1 MVMVRY
7 SQANF
12 TAGELDPRTYARVD
26 YSGYAKGCKRLR
38 NALVIPQGGFQKRF
52 GTDYVDVLGVT
63 NPDYCEIWT
72 MNYASDIIYLLIV
85 QPLSIKIYF
94 ENVLVDTVTTTYTA
108 EDIVDLRYTQ
118 VQNEI
123 VIVHPN
129 FRPRLL
135 SRANE
140 AANVISGVTP
150 LANTIEVTT
159 TITANLLYPVQF
171 TTSGALPTT
180 TPQIY
185 IDRTYFAAAIDTNSL
200 QIFAT
205 PEDASLR
212 HNAFTITS
220 AGTGTNN
227 VFIQNAWSIADITF
241 VNMPAYDFNFVYS
254 ALTFTPS
261 AISGDGITLTASAPF
276 FTAEMAG
283 GLFTSGNQIMRFTTF
298 NSTTVMNGDVLED
311 FTDTNAIK
319 GSVATIGA
327 PAWSNTRGWPR
338 TAGFYQQRLVF
349 AGSASIPNG
358 VWLSVINTPRDFD
371 DSDAFSDSGIS
382 YYTSSGASNYVRSI
396 TATESLVV
404 HSNSGT
410 YSTPLGATTPVTP
423 SNLFLIEQNK
433 DGVSTIQPV
442 HIDNQIIYLDSTNNN
457 VKNLQYDIIQSK
469 YLLNNI
475 SVPSAEVVQQPT
487 DMTSYVDPAFTDGSY
502 VFFTNGDGSLA
513 IFQTLIE
520 QNIGAWSLSTTHTSV
535 NDSFF
540 VHAASSGQRC
550 WFIVSRSIN
559 GFTKLYIEEV
569 DFTVYTDCSKKIT
582 GNASATISGL
592 TYLAGETKVQVTGD
606 GNYLGEFTV
615 SVGGVLVL
623 PAIYSTVTLGL
634 PIYTLFEPLPVD
646 YPLENGTTLYKPKHI
661 RGIYINYYQTYGAT
675 INGVPI
681 PSGSNSDMRNFVLGQ
696 PPIPGNGVWLAD
708 PMTGWDAFDPFA
720 DILTIESSEP
730 YPMTILG
737 ISYELEI

>member
-1 MVMVRY
+1 M
-7 SQANF
+7 
-12 TAGELDPRTYARVD
+12 
-26 YSGYAKGCKRLR
+26 
-38 NALVIPQGGFQKRF
+38 
-52 GTDYVDVLGVT
+52 
-63 NPDYCEIWT
+63 
-72 MNYASDIIYLLIV
+72 
-85 QPLSIKIYF
+85 
-94 ENVLVDTVTTTYTA
+94 
-108 EDIVDLRYTQ
+108 
-118 VQNEI
+118 
-123 VIVHPN
+123 H
-129 FRPRLL
+129 
-135 SRANE
+135 
-140 AANVISGVTP
+140 
-150 LANTIEVTT
+150 
-159 TITANLLYPVQF
+159 
-171 TTSGALPTT
+171 
-180 TPQIY
+180 
-185 IDRTYFAAAIDTNSL
+185 
-200 QIFAT
+200 
-205 PEDASLR
+205 
-212 HNAFTITS
+212 
-220 AGTGTNN
+220 
-227 VFIQNAWSIADITF
+227 
-241 VNMPAYDFNFVYS
+241 
-254 ALTFTPS
+254 
-261 AISGDGITLTASAPF
+261 
-276 FTAEMAG
+276 
-283 GLFTSGNQIMRFTTF
+283 
-298 NSTTVMNGDVLED
+298 
-311 FTDTNAIK
+311 
-319 GSVATIGA
+319 
-327 PAWSNTRGWPR
+327 
-338 TAGFYQQRLVF
+338 
-349 AGSASIPNG
+349 
-358 VWLSVINTPRDFD
+358 
-371 DSDAFSDSGIS
+371 
-382 YYTSSGASNYVRSI
+382 
-396 TATESLVV
+396 
-404 HSNSGT
+404 
-410 YSTPLGATTPVTP
+410 
-423 SNLFLIEQNK
+423 
-433 DGVSTIQPV
+433 PV

-708 PMTGWDAFDPFA
+708 PMGDWDTFEPFKQ
-720 DILTIESSEP
+720 ILTIESSEP